1 MSLMSLIDENDTIM
15 DDFLAPSFKYYQ
27 NREFHKLVKKKKN
40 EKNIFRVF
48 HSNICSLQAN
58 FDNLKKFY

>member
-1 MSLMSLIDENDTIM
+1 MSLMPLIDENDTIM

-27 NREFHKLVKKKKN
+27 NSEFHKLVKTKN
-40 EKNIFRVF
+40 KKNIFRVF

>member
-27 NREFHKLVKKKKN
+27 NREFHKLVKKKK
-40 EKNIFRVF
+40 KR
-48 HSNICSLQAN
+48 
-58 FDNLKKFY
+58 KKYIQSFPF